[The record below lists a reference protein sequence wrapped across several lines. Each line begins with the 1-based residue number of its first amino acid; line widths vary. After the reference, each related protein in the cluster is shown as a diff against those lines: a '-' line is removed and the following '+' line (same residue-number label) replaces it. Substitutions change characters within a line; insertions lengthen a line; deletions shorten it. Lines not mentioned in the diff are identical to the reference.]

1 VTEFLE
7 LRVWGSIFD
16 SIGVQQ
22 FLSVERA
29 RILDQQLEGKG
40 DPLGPITLDNVMGM
54 LRGLHG
60 SLETMAAEAV
70 AEVYEFL
77 RPPRSKL
84 KTNGFWKVGKRV
96 VLERCCS
103 MQWTYRLSSDTAR
116 NQIGALDR
124 VFHLLDG
131 AGYVSRTY
139 LGELGDA
146 INAVPVESP
155 VGRTKYFAFKLFR
168 NGNIHLEFL
177 RPDLVDKLN
186 QIAGGKRLRAGS
198 VAA

>member
-1 VTEFLE
+1 
-7 LRVWGSIFD
+7 
-16 SIGVQQ
+16 
-22 FLSVERA
+22 
-29 RILDQQLEGKG
+29 
-40 DPLGPITLDNVMGM
+40 
-54 LRGLHG
+54 
-60 SLETMAAEAV
+60 
-70 AEVYEFL
+70 
-77 RPPRSKL
+77 
-84 KTNGFWKVGKRV
+84 V

-103 MQWTYRLSSDTAR
+103 MQWTYRLSSDKAR

-155 VGRTKYFAFKLFR
+155 AGRTKYFAFKLYR